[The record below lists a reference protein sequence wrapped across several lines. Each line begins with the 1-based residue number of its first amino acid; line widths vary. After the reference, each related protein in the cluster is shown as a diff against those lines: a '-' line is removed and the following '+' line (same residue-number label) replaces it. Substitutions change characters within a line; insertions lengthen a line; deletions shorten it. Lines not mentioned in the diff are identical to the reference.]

1 MTGKEADLIVEAE
14 AAWTI
19 NLPSCQIDQLAFP
32 QTNGTRGARAQG
44 EHVILGVLVL
54 LFLLVV
60 VKRSGVAKTALAFA
74 RRAERLIAMAA
85 VIGDLTQASNLV
97 DTEWDAAPDADS
109 TVPRANL
116 FMAMPARAKA
126 CVGTDAT
133 RASSSHIARL

>member
-1 MTGKEADLIVEAE
+1 
-14 AAWTI
+14 
-19 NLPSCQIDQLAFP
+19 
-32 QTNGTRGARAQG
+32 
-44 EHVILGVLVL
+44 
-54 LFLLVV
+54 
-60 VKRSGVAKTALAFA
+60 
-74 RRAERLIAMAA
+74 MAA

-133 RASSSHIARL
+133 RAIARLYSVGTCKGSRALTKAKNLSNACAAN